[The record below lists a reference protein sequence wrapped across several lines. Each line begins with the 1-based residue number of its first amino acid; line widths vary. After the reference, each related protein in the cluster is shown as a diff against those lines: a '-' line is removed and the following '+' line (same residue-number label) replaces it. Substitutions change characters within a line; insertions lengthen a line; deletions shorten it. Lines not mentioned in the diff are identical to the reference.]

1 MRIVIIHGQN
11 HKGSSYHI
19 GRLLLDKIQGEKEI
33 TEFFLPRDLNHFC
46 VGCYRCIEDDTGCPY
61 YEEKRKI
68 TEAIEKANLLVFTTP
83 TYCLRTSAP
92 MKSFLDMTFTYW
104 MPHRPRA
111 CMFSKKAVIIATSA
125 GSGTKPAIKDIADA
139 LFYWGIPWIKKYGV
153 SVQAMNW
160 EGVGK
165 KKKEKIE
172 KDITKLAKK
181 VVCAKKIRVGVR
193 AKFTFN
199 MMGNMQ
205 KAGWGSSPVEKR
217 YWSEQ
222 GWLDKKRPWKRD

>member
-1 MRIVIIHGQN
+1 MLDFICQKVLENNFHFLQE
-11 HKGSSYHI
+11 STC
-19 GRLLLDKIQGEKEI
+19 RLQ
-33 TEFFLPRDLNHFC
+33 FFLPRDINHFYM
-46 VGCYRCIEDDTGCPY
+46 GCYRCIEDDTGCPY

-92 MKSFLDMTFTYW
+92 M
-104 MPHRPRA
+104 
-111 CMFSKKAVIIATSA
+111 
-125 GSGTKPAIKDIADA
+125 
-139 LFYWGIPWIKKYGV
+139 
-153 SVQAMNW
+153 NW

-181 VVCAKKIRVGVR
+181 VVRAKKVRVGMKL
-193 AKFTFN
+193 KFIFN

-222 GWLDKKRPWKRD
+222 GWLDKKRPWKREYFTYRLALLTTGVI